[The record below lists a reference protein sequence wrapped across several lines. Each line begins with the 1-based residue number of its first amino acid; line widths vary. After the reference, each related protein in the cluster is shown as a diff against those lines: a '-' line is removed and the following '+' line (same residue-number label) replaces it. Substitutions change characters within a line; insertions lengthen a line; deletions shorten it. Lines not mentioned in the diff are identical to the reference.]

1 MQFPNV
7 VGSNLEG
14 RRFRLPGD
22 LEGEVN
28 LVLIPFQRW
37 HQELVDT
44 WMPLAKELAQRVAGF
59 RYYELPT
66 LPTSNM
72 LYRMSLDFG
81 MKMGIPDRTA
91 REATI
96 TLYLDKE
103 KYRQALGIPDE
114 ETIVPM
120 LITRT
125 GEILWRSEGPLTVE
139 KGDSLV
145 DVINAL
151 FATNSSV
158 V

>member
-1 MQFPNV
+1 
-7 VGSNLEG
+7 
-14 RRFRLPGD
+14 
-22 LEGEVN
+22 
-28 LVLIPFQRW
+28 
-37 HQELVDT
+37 
-44 WMPLAKELAQRVAGF
+44 
-59 RYYELPT
+59 
-66 LPTSNM
+66 M

-151 FATNSSV
+151 FATNSA
-158 V
+158 